1 MAKQKYKKAPKVAIQ
16 KGPSRNYMR
25 EADQQKPST
34 PKGRR
39 NKR

>member
-1 MAKQKYKKAPKVAIQ
+1 MKNKRPKKAPKVAIQ

-25 EADQQKPST
+25 EADQMKPST

>member
-1 MAKQKYKKAPKVAIQ
+1 MAKKTFKKAPRVAIQ

-34 PKGRR
+34 LRGRR
-39 NKR
+39 NKK